1 MKVMVLG
8 ATGATGRLVVT
19 QLLATECEVIALVRR
34 TDVLAEHPR
43 LSQVTSTALSIDS
56 SELKQRLEECDA
68 AICCLGHNLTLK
80 GVYGAPRMLVR
91 DSLERIISSLSKQRT
106 RSFKLALMSSTGVRN
121 SAVDEPLTT
130 KEKSVVMLLR
140 WLLPPQRDNERAAK
154 LLSRIG
160 LKRKHFEWAMIRP
173 DTLIDQLETSDYQ
186 WYPSPIRS
194 ALFDAG
200 ETSRINVADAL
211 CRLVLEDDL
220 WQEWKGKT
228 PVIYNQ

>member
-19 QLLATECEVIALVRR
+19 QLLATQCEVIALVRR

-43 LSQVTSTALSIDS
+43 LSQITSTALSIDS

-91 DSLERIISSLSKQRT
+91 DSLERVISSLSKQRA
-106 RSFKLALMSSTGVRN
+106 RPFKLALMSSTGVRN

-173 DTLIDQLETSDYQ
+173 DTLIDQLETSDYH
-186 WYPSPIRS
+186 WHPSPTRS

-211 CRLVLEDDL
+211 CRLVVEDDL

-228 PVIYNQ
+228 PVIYNR